1 MEFATEID
9 YSMVVICDSQFAIWL
24 EWFYFAEIMKFSA
37 ALAEIAQLVVV
48 CDSYSQGRWFEPNS
62 RYNFKWCTTFGI
74 RFVKAL

>member
-1 MEFATEID
+1 MRYLLVGYGGVFVFIL
-9 YSMVVICDSQFAIWL
+9 INN
-24 EWFYFAEIMKFSA
+24 AEIYHFIMKILGA
-37 ALAEIAQLVVV
+37 NAEIAQLVVV